1 MQKDIEEICAVI
13 MTGGKSTR
21 MGGGIK
27 SFKKFNNKTIFD
39 RIYKIL
45 NNQINNIIIIPT
57 VKKNILKN
65 IIKQLLKIKSKAI
78 SDRLQEYMLL

>member
-1 MQKDIEEICAVI
+1 MQKNIEDLCAVI
-13 MTGGKSTR
+13 MTGGKSSR

-45 NNQINNIIIIPT
+45 NNVFVYSNLI
-57 VKKNILKN
+57 
-65 IIKQLLKIKSKAI
+65 
-78 SDRLQEYMLL
+78 